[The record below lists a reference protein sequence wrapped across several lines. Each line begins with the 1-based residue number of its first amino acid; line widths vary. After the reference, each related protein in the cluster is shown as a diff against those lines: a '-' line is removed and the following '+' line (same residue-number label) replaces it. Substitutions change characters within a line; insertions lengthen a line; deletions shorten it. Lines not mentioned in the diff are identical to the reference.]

1 MTNSERLKSARRIYI
16 VGLRGCGKSTVA
28 KILARHLSWR
38 FADADDEI
46 EAMTGC
52 SIAEILQT
60 FGMAELRGREADVL
74 RKVARYERHVIATA
88 GGCVIRQ
95 TNRAL
100 MRATGVSIWL
110 TAQPETLWQR
120 MQQDPL
126 TVSRRPRLT
135 DLDPRAEIDRLAAE
149 REPLYREV
157 ADLTVST
164 DEQSPDQ
171 VAATILRSWPSS

>member
-1 MTNSERLKSARRIYI
+1 
-16 VGLRGCGKSTVA
+16 
-28 KILARHLSWR
+28 
-38 FADADDEI
+38 
-46 EAMTGC
+46 
-52 SIAEILQT
+52 
-60 FGMAELRGREADVL
+60 
-74 RKVARYERHVIATA
+74 
-88 GGCVIRQ
+88 
-95 TNRAL
+95 